1 MLRDVLWG
9 EQYAV
14 SRGILS
20 AACGGAALGVIVSV
34 LVNNALAEI
43 SISPFFAVSY
53 GCIFVVL
60 GALVIYRKLW
70 ERHDRPVARWLVL
83 GFSILVLCSGVSC
96 FLLEKDWF
104 RRISYT
110 LKVPLYV
117 MLGIAVSFTVS
128 CTLVDIVNAYGD
140 RCGREDTLPLVQF
153 WSSQQVFLIL
163 AGAVAIGASVGLL
176 FGSMDV
182 EDHLSRIGYEGWT
195 LAAVSSACG
204 AITGGANAYLVA
216 HQVAG
221 GGVSERSQLNY
232 GAT

>member
-96 FLLEKDWF
+96 FLLE
-104 RRISYT
+104 
-110 LKVPLYV
+110 
-117 MLGIAVSFTVS
+117 
-128 CTLVDIVNAYGD
+128 
-140 RCGREDTLPLVQF
+140 
-153 WSSQQVFLIL
+153 
-163 AGAVAIGASVGLL
+163 
-176 FGSMDV
+176 
-182 EDHLSRIGYEGWT
+182 
-195 LAAVSSACG
+195 
-204 AITGGANAYLVA
+204 
-216 HQVAG
+216 
-221 GGVSERSQLNY
+221 
-232 GAT
+232 